1 MKFLNRDKTIINSEN
16 VATVLVL
23 IFGIVF
29 PFFGT
34 TYHVNLFSNF
44 YASILLCFSLTLIWG
59 YCGIFSFAQAAL
71 YGLGAYLYGIFAGNM
86 PSPAYTPLA
95 LLLAVVIVWLFS
107 LVLGYFM
114 FYGGVND
121 VFIGIIT
128 LCLTLALNTFFGQT
142 AGTKWTVGN
151 VAIGGYNG
159 MVGIPTLTIGNF
171 TLMGLPFYYLTFALA
186 AITLLF
192 FNHLRHTKAGY
203 TMFAIRENKE
213 RSEMFGYN
221 APKIQ
226 MIVFSVG
233 GAMAAIAGV
242 LYASWGGYVSPDVMN
257 TTQATVPVIVVAA
270 GGKASPVAAMI
281 FGLIYYYVTNGF
293 AATGNEYSFVILG
306 IALILVTLFMPQGLF
321 KSLFDFLDSKFFSRI
336 KAFKTNNVEK
346 KNKIEPVRKV
356 DSTDKIA
363 SKEEIV
369 HARRKSECTT

>member
-1 MKFLNRDKTIINSEN
+1 MKFLNHEKNILSSEN
-16 VATVLVL
+16 IATFAVL
-23 IFGIVF
+23 IFGIIF

-34 TYHVNLFSNF
+34 SYHVNLFSNF
-44 YASILLCFSLTLIWG
+44 YASIILCFSLTLIWG

-86 PSPAYTPLA
+86 PSLAYTPLA
-95 LLLAVVIVWLFS
+95 LLLAVVIVWLFA

-142 AGTKWTVGN
+142 AGEKWTVGK
-151 VAIGGYNG
+151 VALGGYNG
-159 MVGIPTLTIGNF
+159 MVGIPTLTIGNYS
-171 TLMGLPFYYLTFALA
+171 LMGLPFYYLNFALA
-186 AITLLF
+186 AIALVL
-192 FNHLRHTKAGY
+192 FNHLRHTKSGY

-226 MIVFSVG
+226 MIVFSIG
-233 GAMAAIAGV
+233 GAMAALAGV
-242 LYASWGGYVSPDVMN
+242 LYASWGGYVNPDVMN

-270 GGKASPVAAMI
+270 GGKASPAAAMI

-321 KSLFDFLDSKFFSRI
+321 KSLFDFLDNKVFSKI
-336 KAFKTNNVEK
+336 KKAKSGKVEK
-346 KNKIEPVRKV
+346 KNKL
-356 DSTDKIA
+356 DSVNEEASISKLA
-363 SKEEIV
+363 SKEAIV
-369 HARRKSECTT
+369 HEGRKSGYTT